1 MGAKPQDDI
10 FTFLHTIDFLVF
22 FVFPQQCL
30 FSATLLTSFPYISN
44 FYYLTLLYYALSFY
58 SSISLSVRV
67 CFTLLFSPQTFYI
80 RSPFNLSSIIRPFYN
95 FPAIIFI

>member
-30 FSATLLTSFPYISN
+30 CSATLLTSFPYISN
-44 FYYLTLLYYALSFY
+44 FYYLTPLYYALSFY
-58 SSISLSVRV
+58 SSICLVYVFALLCSFPPKLSTLDHHLISHLALDLFIISL
-67 CFTLLFSPQTFYI
+67 Q
-80 RSPFNLSSIIRPFYN
+80 
-95 FPAIIFI
+95 